1 MQCLAHQR
9 GVTLIEVL
17 IAVLIFSIGLIG
29 VAGLLVMSARS
40 NHAAYLRTQVT
51 FLAQSMADRMQAN
64 SIGVWRGDYDGTYP
78 NGNAQ
83 DCAAGCTPRQ
93 LALHDRGAWSSQL
106 VTFLPAGVEASIA
119 CNNAGMAV
127 APTTDQLALR
137 PPYGGTCK
145 MTVTWTERGHGV
157 TDSGGNDYSPQTFAW
172 EFQP

>member
-1 MQCLAHQR
+1 MQCLPYQR

-64 SIGVWRGDYDGTYP
+64 SIGVWRGNYDGTYP

-83 DCAAGCTPRQ
+83 DCTAGCTPQQ
-93 LALHDRGAWSSQL
+93 LALHDQGAWSSQL
-106 VTFLPAGVEASIA
+106 LTFLPAGVEASIA
-119 CNNAGMAV
+119 CNNAGMGY
-127 APTTDQLALR
+127 APTAEQLALR

-145 MTVTWTERGHGV
+145 MAVTWTERSNGAP
-157 TDSGGNDYSPQTFAW
+157 DSTGSDHPPQTFEW